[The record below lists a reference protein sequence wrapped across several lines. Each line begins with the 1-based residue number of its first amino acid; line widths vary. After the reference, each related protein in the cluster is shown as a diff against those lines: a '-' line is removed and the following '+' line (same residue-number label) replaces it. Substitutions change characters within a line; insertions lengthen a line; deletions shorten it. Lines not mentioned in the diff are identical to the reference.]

1 MKTIKERL
9 TEGGASGAFFFFTKD
24 ERFIA
29 KSCTTDEIAHIR
41 RSAVLMAHYL
51 EENPYSF
58 ITKVRTIIIY
68 SCICVVDYSY
78 YSNNNYFLC
87 LYNRYMVLTSFGFT
101 ELLFISSSRTTSF

>member
-41 RSAVLMAHYL
+41 RSAVLMAKYL
-51 EENPYSF
+51 EENPFSF
-58 ITKVRTIIIY
+58 ITKV
-68 SCICVVDYSY
+68 SGVCVGSSGDLTCVSWDAD
-78 YSNNNYFLC
+78 
-87 LYNRYMVLTSFGFT
+87 RYMGPTSCASTAHRFT
-101 ELLFISSSRTTSF
+101 SL